1 MHAVKAN
8 VYEMKVIPLLFG
20 QQPAND
26 FPLLLMHAEN
36 FVFKPIFPVSAEVLY
51 VDWIFADEFRELAF
65 EIAWIGEIVL
75 HSIRCEKAS
84 DADAIHPAR
93 RIIRRHSDNNR
104 FFPFSRQL
112 IPHCQRFDGRGVR
125 K

>member
-8 VYEMKVIPLLFG
+8 VYEVKVIPLLFG

-26 FPLLLMHAEN
+26 FPLLLIHAEN
-36 FVFKPIFPVSAEVLY
+36 FVFKPIFPVSAEILH
-51 VDWIFADEFRELAF
+51 VDRIFADEFGELGF
-65 EIAWIGEIVL
+65 ETCGIGEIVL
-75 HSIRCEKAS
+75 HSIGREKAS

-93 RIIRRHSDNNR
+93 RIIRRHSNNNR

-112 IPHCQRFDGRGVR
+112 IPHGQRFDGGGIR